1 MTDAPPRTAVITGCG
16 SLIAEGIARALAAN
30 GWRLALTDFD
40 LDLAR
45 AVADGLPGGSV
56 ALVRAMDV
64 TNAPGVQRVIAE
76 VASQCGRIDGL
87 VNAAGGGRGLGV
99 PQSDFIGHTSEQRD
113 RIIDVNLRGLMTVT
127 HAVLEHMIPAGRGAI
142 VSLSAVRG
150 LQGGAKAAVYSACK
164 AAIIV
169 FSQSLALEVGSHG
182 IRVNT
187 VAPGDTP
194 ARWKTPTAVPGSVLG
209 RGTSPEDVG
218 NAVEFLLSERAS
230 HITGSCLDIS
240 GGLALH

>member
-1 MTDAPPRTAVITGCG
+1 MPPRTAIITGCG
-16 SLIAEGIARALAAN
+16 SLIGEGIAHALAAG
-30 GWRLALTDFD
+30 GWRLALTD
-40 LDLAR
+40 LNLELAR
-45 AVADGLPGGSV
+45 TVADGLPASSV
-56 ALVRAMDV
+56 AAVTAMDV
-64 TNAPGVQRVIAE
+64 INAADVRRVVAE
-76 VASQCGRIDGL
+76 VASSSGAIDGL

-99 PQSDFIGHTSEQRD
+99 PQSDFMGHTAEQRD
-113 RIIDVNLRGLMTVT
+113 KIIDVNLRGLLTVT
-127 HAVLEHMIPAGRGAI
+127 HAVLEYMIPAGRGSI

-169 FSQSLALEVGSHG
+169 FSQSLALEVGCHG

-194 ARWKTPTAVPGSVLG
+194 ARWKTPTAEPLSALG
-209 RGTSPEDVG
+209 RDTSPQDVG
-218 NAVEFLLSERAS
+218 NAVEFLFSERAS